1 MNANSI
7 RTTPALQRTRTFFAV
22 ASIAIAIFLGVA
34 QPASAA
40 AYQYCCVN
48 VQAGVAARYD
58 ATLGNTFAG
67 WVTPDQFLGRPSNTH
82 VPMSGATKTAPGRR
96 KPSAATVGSPSMSTF
111 PRDGSAT
118 SSCTPPTCTTRPAS
132 LAAELLEQGGPGIRS
147 RMPGPPVSPVAE
159 HAIAP
164 GRIEKRPRRNA
175 HNEGTWSEQ

>member
-67 WVTPDQFLGRPSNTH
+67 WVTPDQFLGRPSNTQRSYVRCYKDGAWATGTYRSNRWFSVYVH
-82 VPMSGATKTAPGRR
+82 LSNGRLGYFFVHSSYVYNQTSVPR
-96 KPSAATVGSPSMSTF
+96 
-111 PRDGSAT
+111 
-118 SSCTPPTCTTRPAS
+118 C
-132 LAAELLEQGGPGIRS
+132 
-147 RMPGPPVSPVAE
+147 
-159 HAIAP
+159 
-164 GRIEKRPRRNA
+164 
-175 HNEGTWSEQ
+175 